1 MRPSFKSIVVTGL
14 MALTGLST
22 SATELAVLRNGF
34 TIRHERRESRESVT
48 RLYFVDTPGSYVEV
62 PTDEIVG
69 FESEI
74 LPEPPISAPAPSP
87 PLGEV
92 VSLASIRNNV
102 DPELVMILIRAESAF
117 RANAISPKG
126 AQGLMQLMPQTAARL
141 GVQNPLDPVAN
152 VEGGTRYLRQLLDR
166 YGNDLIKA
174 LAAYNAGPERVDE
187 YRGVPPYA
195 ETRAYVAKIVG
206 DFNRQKHGNYR
217 NNREGLRTAKA
228 PTLTSLPQPS
238 SVPTVQ

>member
-1 MRPSFKSIVVTGL
+1 MRPSFKSIVATGF
-14 MALTGLST
+14 MALAGLST

-48 RLYFVDTPGSYVEV
+48 RLYFVNTSDSYVEV
-62 PTDEIVG
+62 PTEEIVG

-74 LPEPPISAPAPSP
+74 LPEPPVSAPAPSR
-87 PLGEV
+87 PLGDV

-117 RANAISPKG
+117 HANAVSPKG

-206 DFNRQKHGNYR
+206 DFNRQKHGEYR
-217 NNREGLRTAKA
+217 NKREGLRTAKA
-228 PTLTSLPQPS
+228 PAPTSLPQPS
-238 SVPTVQ
+238 SASTMQ